1 MSAYTTGELAKLC
14 DVSVRTVQFYDAKD
28 LLKPAE
34 LSEGGR
40 RLYSDSDL
48 KKMRII
54 CMLKSLGLSLES
66 IRGILGSDHPEK
78 VLFLLLDEQERQ
90 IDEEIG
96 LMQRQKTA
104 IEGVRETLRT
114 GQLLSIESIADM
126 EHMME
131 EKKKLRRLHWNML
144 LLAIPMTLVQW
155 GTILYW
161 IFTGTW
167 WPFAACIPPV
177 ILLGIVLMRL
187 YYRNTLYI
195 CPECGERFRPS
206 LKEVFWARHTPK
218 TRRLTCTCCGRKSWC
233 VETYGH
239 IEDERKQ

>member
-1 MSAYTTGELAKLC
+1 MSAYTTGEIARLC
-14 DVSVRTVQFYDAKD
+14 DVTVRTVQFYDAKD

-40 RLYSDSDL
+40 RLYSEGDL

-54 CMLKSLGLSLES
+54 CMLKSLGLSLEA
-66 IRGILGSDHPEK
+66 IRGILDSKQPEN
-78 VLFLLLDEQERQ
+78 VLLLLLDEQERQ
-90 IDEEIG
+90 IDNEIG
-96 LMQRQKTA
+96 LMQRQKKT
-104 IEGVRETLRT
+104 IKGVRETLHS
-114 GQLLSIESIADM
+114 GQMLSIESIADM
-126 EHMME
+126 EHVME
-131 EKKKLRRLHWNML
+131 EKKKLKRLHGNML
-144 LLAIPMTLVQW
+144 LLAVPMTLIEW

-167 WPFAACIPPV
+167 WPFVACIP
-177 ILLGIVLMRL
+177 LIVLFGIAVMRI

-218 TRRLTCTCCGRKSWC
+218 TRKLTCACCGKKSWC
-233 VETYGH
+233 VETYGRL
-239 IEDERKQ
+239 EDERK